1 MTTQN
6 EETNTIEESKTN
18 SNMINDL
25 LSSIMTQSSQ
35 LRSSPRPLPKKDK
48 KIENIDDEEE
58 DEDEDEDD
66 EDDLNEDE
74 DEDEDEDLRW
84 IALHKLL
91 DSHLRITKSFLHL
104 VRES

>member
-48 KIENIDDEEE
+48 KIEEEDDDEEE
-58 DEDEDEDD
+58 DDEEEGD
-66 EDDLNEDE
+66 DDLNEDE
-74 DEDEDEDLRW
+74 EEDLRW

>member
-48 KIENIDDEEE
+48 KIEEEDNDEEEDDEEE
-58 DEDEDEDD
+58 GD
-66 EDDLNEDE
+66 DDLNEDE
-74 DEDEDEDLRW
+74 EEDLRW

>member
-48 KIENIDDEEE
+48 KIEEKDDDEEE
-58 DEDEDEDD
+58 DDEEEGD
-66 EDDLNEDE
+66 DDLIEE
-74 DEDEDEDLRW
+74 EEEEEDLRW

>member
-48 KIENIDDEEE
+48 KIEEEDNDEEEDDEEE
-58 DEDEDEDD
+58 GD
-66 EDDLNEDE
+66 DDLNEEE
-74 DEDEDEDLRW
+74 DEEEDLRW